1 MTMKKLLGAS
11 TVVAAL
17 LTAAPAMAGSVY
29 ADAALLAMIE
39 SVNVV
44 VVDHV
49 KDGCLLNASEI
60 EARLS
65 ATLERSGIHV
75 AETSRWYLHVSLIGR
90 PTIHG
95 GRREGCVV
103 DSYYQL
109 TSYGPA
115 NTRIVAGDGGFLSIG
130 PDAQDSATMQSI
142 EGFADEVI
150 AAILAA
156 RQSAGAGVSGRQS

>member
-1 MTMKKLLGAS
+1 
-11 TVVAAL
+11 
-17 LTAAPAMAGSVY
+17 MAGSVY

-44 VVDHV
+44 VADEV
-49 KDGCLLNASEI
+49 KDGCLLNASGI
-60 EARLS
+60 KARLS

-115 NTRIVAGDGGFLSIG
+115 NTRIVAGEGGFLSIG
-130 PDAQDSATMQSI
+130 PDAQDSAAMQSTA
-142 EGFADEVI
+142 GFGGRGDRGHPRRTADGRRIRRVGS
-150 AAILAA
+150 AVLVHAQATCCA
-156 RQSAGAGVSGRQS
+156 RGWSSGVR

>member
-1 MTMKKLLGAS
+1 M
-11 TVVAAL
+11 AATL
-17 LTAAPAMAGSVY
+17 LTAAPVMAGSVY

-44 VVDHV
+44 VADDV
-49 KDGCLLNASEI
+49 KDGCLLNASGI
-60 EARLS
+60 KARLS
-65 ATLERSGIHV
+65 ATLERAGIHV

-90 PTIHG
+90 PTIRG

-115 NTRIVAGDGGFLSIG
+115 NTRIVAGEGGFLSIG

>member
-1 MTMKKLLGAS
+1 MKTLLVAAGVA
-11 TVVAAL
+11 AAL
-17 LTAAPAMAGSVY
+17 LTAAPAAAGSVY
-29 ADAALLAMIE
+29 ADTALLAMIE
-39 SVNVV
+39 SINVV
-44 VVDHV
+44 VADGV
-49 KDGCLLNASEI
+49 KDGCLLNASGI
-60 EARLS
+60 KARLS

-75 AETSRWYLHVSLIGR
+75 AATSRWYLHVSLIGR
-90 PTIHG
+90 PIIHG

-115 NTRIVAGDGGFLSIG
+115 NTRLVAGEGGFLSIG
-130 PDAQDSATMQSI
+130 PDAQDSAAIRSA

-156 RQSAGAGVSGRQS
+156 RRSVGASVSGQQS